1 MTTQRTSQLRLRRS
15 QPITLPHPLHGAF
28 DAHYVIL
35 LAFVLLATLL
45 AYQSPPAVDIAVG
58 SLGDRLF
65 LQSSSGLSEAD
76 AQYWYT
82 DELTPEAASGRS
94 RWTRSEAT
102 VNVPAFETTSDVS
115 LMVRMRGWP
124 NDVVR
129 RDVAQPTVTVVV
141 NGATTGV
148 FTPTNV
154 FDDYYVVVP
163 AKAVQTG
170 QVQIQLRVSD
180 VFTSTQAYPDV
191 RPKGVRVE
199 RVAVA
204 TPNDWI
210 AWTTPFWG
218 VLGQLAVVG
227 TLVYLTLMMQSRRQ
241 IFSLVVALVCMFALV
256 LVMAFQRV
264 YTVAFLPSL
273 VLVCAVLFV
282 VAVRRDLAR
291 YGARFVRRMSRGGG
305 VGLGLAVATSL
316 VIGWGLTWIPLTFW
330 QAPAGV
336 QWLTW
341 SALSFVLTLLGV
353 WRPLRGLVEWLNT
366 SWLRQP
372 WRWAVPLFLLVATLA
387 TFIIVRAPFIGHADY
402 ADNAIVARNLV
413 QGRGWVVD
421 YISQFYTI
429 RDGVTRPQETWP
441 LLQPVWMA
449 LVFAIAGVS
458 DVAARVPNVAFAVA
472 LAVMTVVV
480 GRRIWDVRVGI
491 FAMLLTVVNVFIY
504 RQLVFTTTD
513 LAFMFFQMGAIYA
526 VWRMRAPIPDEPFP
540 SRWDHPAV
548 RALIAAVWTGLML
561 WQKPGSG
568 GMIAIGLG
576 LWLLYEHRSL
586 PIALGTRLAH
596 LGRTLQVFTQRLWP
610 VVVWAVVALLIVSPY
625 VERNLRL
632 FGSPAHTTEQYD
644 AWLLEYTDWDAIY
657 RVYAADGGIGTGD
670 LPDRSWV
677 LRWGF
682 DTVFLKMDRQLIAIK
697 DYVLPSFTRF
707 PPPMQDWGSDAAAL
721 GMLADVSLWLLVI
734 GLLVWRTP
742 PVTMLMRALVFAVTP
757 YLVFMVTYWHA
768 NEPRYWVGLIPW
780 MALLAAAGAMR
791 IFDRMRTWY
800 AGRSALAG
808 LLLLCVLLGAGVF
821 PAVQYAQER
830 QQVEGE
836 RVAAD
841 LDMYRFL
848 RANTPLNAVMMT
860 RVPWQL
866 QWYAE
871 RPAVMIPADTD
882 AQTLLRIARHYQ
894 VRYLVLDSLQR
905 PNEQTRAMIGD
916 MLADPAYGFRELYR
930 TAEYEVREGG
940 RKYTM
945 QSVVYEFP
953 TDYAGAAPIR

>member
-1 MTTQRTSQLRLRRS
+1 
-15 QPITLPHPLHGAF
+15 LPHPLHGAF
-28 DAHYVIL
+28 DAHYVVL

-65 LQSSSGLSEAD
+65 LQSSAGLSEAD
-76 AQYWYT
+76 APYWYT

-94 RWTRSEAT
+94 RWTRQEAT
-102 VNVPAFETTSDVS
+102 VHIPAFETTSDVS

-124 NDVVR
+124 SDVVR
-129 RDVAQPTVTVVV
+129 SDVAQPTVHLLV
-141 NGATTGV
+141 NGATTGI
-148 FTPTNV
+148 FTPTTV

-163 AKAVQTG
+163 AKVLQTG
-170 QVQIQLRVSD
+170 QLQIQLQVSD
-180 VFTSTQAYPDV
+180 VFTATHTYTDM
-191 RPKGVRVE
+191 RLKGVRVE
-199 RVAVA
+199 RIAVA

-210 AWTTPFWG
+210 AWTTPLWI
-218 VLGQLAVVG
+218 VVGQLAVIG
-227 TLVYLTLMMQSRRQ
+227 TLIYLTMLMYSRRQ
-241 IFSLVVALVCMFALV
+241 VFSLVVTLIGMFALA
-256 LVMAFQRV
+256 LAIAFQRV
-264 YTVAFLPSL
+264 YTVAVVPTVL
-273 VLVCAVLFV
+273 LVCGVAFV
-282 VAVRRDLAR
+282 VAIWRDIAR
-291 YGARFVRRMSRGGG
+291 YGARFARRMARGGG
-305 VGLGLAVATSL
+305 LGLGLAIVVSL
-316 VIGWGLTWIPLTFW
+316 MLGWGLAWIPLSFW
-330 QAPAGV
+330 PATSGV
-336 QWLTW
+336 YWMTW
-341 SALSFVLTLLGV
+341 SVLSFVLMLLGV
-353 WRPLRGLVEWLNT
+353 WRPMRGIVEWLNA
-366 SWLRQP
+366 SWIRNP
-372 WRWAVPLFLLVATLA
+372 WYWATPLLLLVATLA
-387 TFIIVRAPFIGHADY
+387 TIVIVRAPFIGHADY

-458 DVAARVPNVAFAVA
+458 DVTARVPNVVFMVA
-472 LAVMTVVV
+472 LAVLTVVV

-491 FAMLLTVVNVFIY
+491 FAMLLTVINTFVY

-540 SRWDHPAV
+540 SRWQHPAV
-548 RALIAAVWTGLML
+548 RAIMAAVWTGLML

-576 LWLLYEHRSL
+576 IWLLYEHRSL
-586 PIALGTRLAH
+586 PVALGTRMTNV
-596 LGRTLQVFTQRLWP
+596 GRTLWVFGQRLWP
-610 VVVWAVVALLIVSPY
+610 VVVWALVALLIVSPY
-625 VERNLRL
+625 VERNMRL

-657 RVYAADGGIGTGD
+657 RVYAADGGLGSGD

-677 LRWGF
+677 LRWGY
-682 DTVFLKMDRQLIAIK
+682 DTLLLKIDRQLIAIK
-697 DYVLPSFTRF
+697 DYLLPSLTRF
-707 PPPMQDWGSDAAAL
+707 PPPLQDWGSDAAAL
-721 GMLADVSLWLLVI
+721 GMLADVGLWMMIV

-742 PVTMLMRALVFAVTP
+742 SVTLLLRTIVFATTP
-757 YLVFMVTYWHA
+757 YLLFMVTYWHA

-780 MALLAAAGAMR
+780 MALLAAAGALR
-791 IFDRMRTWY
+791 VFDRMRTWY
-800 AGRSALAG
+800 AGRSAVPALV
-808 LLLLCVLLGAGVF
+808 LLCVLLGAAML

-830 QQVEGE
+830 QQVERD

-848 RANTPLNAVMMT
+848 RANTPLSAVMMT

-871 RPAVMIPADTD
+871 RPAVMIPADAD

-894 VRYLVLDSLQR
+894 VRYLVLDALQR

-916 MLADPAYGFRELYR
+916 MLANPDYGFRELYR
-930 TAEYEVREGG
+930 TVEYEVREDG
-940 RKYTM
+940 RRYTM

-953 TDYAGAAPIR
+953 TDYAGVAPIR

>member
-1 MTTQRTSQLRLRRS
+1 
-15 QPITLPHPLHGAF
+15 LPHPLHGAF
-28 DAHYVIL
+28 DAHYAIL

-65 LQSSSGLSEAD
+65 LQSSAGLSEAD

-82 DELTPEAASGRS
+82 DELTPEATSGRS
-94 RWTRSEAT
+94 RWTRHAAT
-102 VNVPAFETTSDVS
+102 VHVPAFETTSDVS

-124 NDVVR
+124 SDVVR
-129 RDVAQPTVTVVV
+129 TDVAQPTVQVLV
-141 NGATTGV
+141 NGAPTGV

-170 QVQIQLRVSD
+170 QLQIQLRVSD
-180 VFTSTQAYPDV
+180 VFTATQAYADM
-191 RPKGVRVE
+191 RAKGVRVE
-199 RVAVA
+199 RIAVA

-218 VLGQLAVVG
+218 LLGQLAGIG
-227 TLVYLTLMMQSRRQ
+227 TLIYFTVMMQSRRQ
-241 IFSLVVALVCMFALV
+241 VFSLLITLLCMFGLTLA
-256 LVMAFQRV
+256 MAFQRV
-264 YTVAFLPSL
+264 YTVAIVPAVL
-273 VLVCAVLFV
+273 LVCTVVFV
-282 VAVRRDLAR
+282 VALWRDVAR
-291 YGARFVRRMSRGGG
+291 YGVRFSRRMARGGG
-305 VGLGLAVATSL
+305 LGLGLAVATNL
-316 VIGWGLTWIPLTFW
+316 VIGWGLAWIPLDFW
-330 QAPAGV
+330 PATPGIK
-336 QWLTW
+336 WLAW
-341 SALSFVLTLLGV
+341 SILSFGLMLVGL
-353 WRPLRGLVEWLNT
+353 WRPVRGMVEWLNT
-366 SWLRQP
+366 SWLRHP
-372 WRWAVPLFLLVATLA
+372 WRWATPLLLMIATLA
-387 TFIIVRAPFIGHADY
+387 SVIIVQAPFIGHADY

-429 RDGVTRPQETWP
+429 RDGITRPQETWP

-449 LVFAIAGVS
+449 LVFVIAGVS
-458 DVAARVPNVAFAVA
+458 DVTARVPNVVFAVA
-472 LAVMTVVV
+472 LAICTLVV
-480 GRRIWDVRVGI
+480 GRRIWDVRVGV
-491 FAMLLTVVNVFIY
+491 FAMLLTVANIFIY

-513 LAFMFFQMGAIYA
+513 LAFMFLQMGAIYT
-526 VWRMRAPIPDEPFP
+526 VWRMRAPVPDEPFP
-540 SRWDHPAV
+540 SRWQHPGV
-548 RALIAAVWTGLML
+548 RAVMAAVWTGLML

-596 LGRTLQVFTQRLWP
+596 VGRTLQVFAQRLWP
-610 VVVWAVVALLIVSPY
+610 VVVWALVALLIVSPY

-682 DTVFLKMDRQLIAIK
+682 DTLLLKMDRQLIAIK
-697 DYVLPSFTRF
+697 DYLLPSLTRF

-721 GMLADVSLWLLVI
+721 GMLADVGLWLMVVGFLA
-734 GLLVWRTP
+734 WRTP
-742 PVTMLMRALVFAVTP
+742 QVTLLLRAVFFAFVP
-757 YLVFMVTYWHA
+757 YLLFMVTYWHA

-791 IFDRMRTWY
+791 MFDRMRTWY
-800 AGRSALAG
+800 AGRSAFPG
-808 LLLLCVLLGAGVF
+808 LVVLCVLLAASIQ

-830 QQVEGE
+830 QQVEGD

-848 RANTPLNAVMMT
+848 RANTPLSAVMMT

-882 AQTLLRIARHYQ
+882 AQTLMRIAQHYQ
-894 VRYLVLDSLQR
+894 ARYLVLDSLQR
-905 PNEQTRAMIGD
+905 PNEQTRAMIAE
-916 MLADPAYGFRELYR
+916 MLADPTYGFRELYR
-930 TAEYEVREGG
+930 TPEYEVREGG
-940 RKYTM
+940 RRYTM
-945 QSVVYEFP
+945 QSVVYEFA
-953 TDYAGAAPIR
+953 TDYAGVAPIR

>member
-15 QPITLPHPLHGAF
+15 QPIPLPHPLHGAF
-28 DAHYVIL
+28 DTHYAIL

-82 DELTPEAASGRS
+82 DELTPDANSGRS
-94 RWTRSEAT
+94 RWTRHEAS
-102 VNVPAFETTSDVS
+102 VHVPAFETTSDVS

-170 QVQIQLRVSD
+170 QLQIQLQVSD
-180 VFTSTQAYPDV
+180 VFTATQAYADM
-191 RPKGVRVE
+191 RAKGVRVE
-199 RVAVA
+199 RIAVA

-218 VLGQLAVVG
+218 LLGQLAGIG
-227 TLVYLTLMMQSRRQ
+227 TLIYFILMMQSRRQ
-241 IFSLVVALVCMFALV
+241 VFSLLITLLCVFALT
-256 LVMAFQRV
+256 LAMAFQRV
-264 YTVAFLPSL
+264 YTVAIVPA
-273 VLVCAVLFV
+273 VLLACAVVFV
-282 VAVRRDLAR
+282 VAIWRDMAR
-291 YGARFVRRMSRGGG
+291 YGARFSRRMSRGGG
-305 VGLGLAVATSL
+305 LGLGLAVATNL
-316 VIGWGLTWIPLTFW
+316 VIGWGLAWIPLDFW
-330 QAPAGV
+330 PATPGI
-336 QWLTW
+336 QWFAW
-341 SALSFVLTLLGV
+341 SMFSLGLMLV
-353 WRPLRGLVEWLNT
+353 GLWRPVHGMVEWLNA
-366 SWLRQP
+366 SWLRHP
-372 WRWAVPLFLLVATLA
+372 WRWATPLLLMVATLVSV
-387 TFIIVRAPFIGHADY
+387 IIVQAPFIGHADY

-429 RDGVTRPQETWP
+429 RDGITRPQETWP

-449 LVFAIAGVS
+449 LVFVIAGVS
-458 DVAARVPNVAFAVA
+458 DVTARVPNVVFVLA
-472 LAVMTVVV
+472 LAVCTLVV

-513 LAFMFFQMGAIYA
+513 LAFMFFQMGAIYT
-526 VWRMRAPIPDEPFP
+526 VWRMRAPVADEPFP
-540 SRWDHPAV
+540 SGWQHPAV
-548 RALIAAVWTGLML
+548 RAVMAAVWTGLML

-576 LWLLYEHRSL
+576 LWLLSEHRSL
-586 PIALGTRLAH
+586 PIALGTRVAH
-596 LGRTLQVFTQRLWP
+596 VGRTLQVFAQRLWP
-610 VVVWAVVALLIVSPY
+610 VVVWALVALLIVSPY

-682 DTVFLKMDRQLIAIK
+682 DTLLLKMDRQLIAIK
-697 DYVLPSFTRF
+697 DYLLPSLTRF

-721 GMLADVSLWLLVI
+721 GMLADVGLWLMVV

-742 PVTMLMRALVFAVTP
+742 QVTLLLRAIFFAFIP
-757 YLVFMVTYWHA
+757 YLLFMVTYWHA

-791 IFDRMRTWY
+791 MFDRMRTWY
-800 AGRSALAG
+800 AGRSAFPSLVV
-808 LLLLCVLLGAGVF
+808 LCVLLAVSIQ

-830 QQVEGE
+830 QQVERE

-848 RANTPLNAVMMT
+848 RANTPLSAVMMT

-882 AQTLLRIARHYQ
+882 AQTLLRIAQHYQ
-894 VRYLVLDSLQR
+894 ARYLVLDSLQR
-905 PNEQTRAMIGD
+905 PNEQTRAMIGE
-916 MLADPAYGFRELYR
+916 MLADPTYGFRELYR
-930 TAEYEVREGG
+930 TPEYEVREGG
-940 RKYTM
+940 RRFTM

-953 TDYAGAAPIR
+953 TDYAGVAPIR